1 MVFLGIDVGGSK
13 THALLSDENGQVL
26 GFGVG
31 PGGNPEMVG
40 YDGLTLAMQAALQKA
55 CKSSGV
61 KRMQIAAAGFGIAG
75 YDWPFQYAATL
86 QAVQALRLRT
96 EILAIENDAVTPI
109 YGGTTH
115 GWGIAACVGTGNNV
129 RGVDAQGR
137 TGRITGNSSTF
148 GEFGGAGEIMQT
160 VLQRLA
166 WMWTGR
172 GKATALAEILVRDC
186 GASDLGDLIEG
197 LVAERYHLKADQAPL
212 VVQVAESGDVVAG
225 EVLTWNARELAAS
238 VLAVAGQ
245 LDLIEQPFEVV
256 MSGKLY
262 QVSNLYCQTFKESV
276 LHEAR
281 LAECKLFTS
290 PPVVGA
296 VIMAMQAAQAAG
308 VGVTKARAAL
318 LGIDFK
324 NNTY

>member
-13 THALLSDENGQVL
+13 THALLSDESGQVL

-40 YDGLTLAMQAALQKA
+40 YDGLTLAMLAALHKA
-55 CKSSGV
+55 CKRSGM
-61 KRMQIAAAGFGIAG
+61 KRTQIAAAGFGIAG

-96 EILAIENDAVTPI
+96 EILAIENDAVLPI
-109 YGGTTH
+109 YGGSMH

-129 RGVDAQGR
+129 RGVDAQGK
-137 TGRITGNSSTF
+137 TGRITGNSSTY
-148 GEFGGAGEIMQT
+148 GEFGGAVEIMQT
-160 VLQRLA
+160 VLQRLGC
-166 WMWTGR
+166 MWTGR
-172 GKATALAEILVRDC
+172 GKATALAELLIRDC
-186 GASDLGDLIEG
+186 DATDLGDLIEG

-212 VVQVAESGDVVAG
+212 VVQAAESGDAVAG
-225 EVLTWNARELAAS
+225 EVLTWHAHELANS

-256 MSGKLY
+256 MSGRLFQASELY
-262 QVSNLYCQTFKESV
+262 HQAFIGQVVDS
-276 LHEAR
+276 AP
-281 LAECKLFTS
+281 LADCKKWTA

-296 VIMAMQAAQAAG
+296 VIMAMQAARAG
-308 VGVTKARAAL
+308 GAGIAKARAAL
-318 LGIDFK
+318 LGIGFK
-324 NNTY
+324 NNKY